1 MLTLTFAP
9 SQAYSATLQ
18 CAQLGKSLAPFF
30 LSLFADVVSA
40 TRFRA
45 QPLFELDCCGPAAA
59 RHLRGLDRSA
69 TGRLVRRW
77 TRCVTASS
85 ILQCLHASST
95 ASELHNLFYS
105 TARADQ
111 LCPIIWRMFSW
122 RNIAS
127 SCQQGRASSRF
138 MYCPG
143 MIARFSIDLLHRPSF
158 SLSLPISSMPD
169 TNPSLCSQRKSPW
182 HHPSAWLYPSHPRLP
197 LHRSTYDTFAPSGVT
212 SPASS
217 RNTSASPSASKWSPT
232 RATNVFTG

>member
-1 MLTLTFAP
+1 MLTLTFVP
-9 SQAYSATLQ
+9 SQAYSATFQ

-30 LSLFADVVSA
+30 LSLFADFVSA

-45 QPLFELDCCGPAAA
+45 QPLFELDCCGPAAV

-69 TGRLVRRW
+69 TGRIVRRW
-77 TRCVTASS
+77 TRCVTVSS
-85 ILQCLHASST
+85 ILQRHYTLRLPHLSFIVAFTPRLALISS
-95 ASELHNLFYS
+95 A
-105 TARADQ
+105 
-111 LCPIIWRMFSW
+111 PIIWEMFGW

-158 SLSLPISSMPD
+158 SPSLPISSMPD
-169 TNPSLCSQRKSPW
+169 TNPSLCSQRKSPR

-197 LHRSTYDTFAPSGVT
+197 LHRGSTYDIFAPSGVT
-212 SPASS
+212 SSPASS
-217 RNTSASPSASKWSPT
+217 RNTSASPSASK
-232 RATNVFTG
+232 